1 MRERNLQINRRKKC
15 RWARSEILKRKTLNC
30 QTMAVIMTHWLWLL
44 LCICAWITRRK
55 KNHWMN
61 GRGGKSRKRRRR
73 RKELLYIKKIRSD
86 RPAGREKC
94 KNRKLRL
101 KIKIYNNKAWR
112 KLFSHFHSTPLNY
125 DSHISHN

>member
-55 KNHWMN
+55 KIIQWAGEEERVEKEEEE
-61 GRGGKSRKRRRR
+61 GRS
-73 RKELLYIKKIRSD
+73 YYTSKKIRSD